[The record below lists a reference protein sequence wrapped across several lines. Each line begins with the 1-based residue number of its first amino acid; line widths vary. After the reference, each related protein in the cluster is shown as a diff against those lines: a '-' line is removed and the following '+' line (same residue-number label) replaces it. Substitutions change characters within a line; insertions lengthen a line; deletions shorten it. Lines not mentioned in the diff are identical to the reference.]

1 MGSFLCYSLEDF
13 IYLRSYMKGPHQ
25 ALAFA
30 TAVLVL
36 PLFAYAQNA
45 SNRSSQSTQGSQTPI
60 AEHHEAAEMNPARAV
75 LVHTLDADKDHDGS
89 SVQAKL
95 DQKVTLDNGTK
106 LPRGTMLL
114 GKVAKDDMQEQ
125 GLVKLAVRFDQ
136 ARLKDGST
144 VPVRATIVGLYGPD
158 SGAADSTGDE
168 QTGAQVPN
176 DWSAKTVQLDQEN
189 VVSGV
194 DLHSKIS
201 SQNSG
206 VFVSTKK
213 DDIKLRA
220 GSEIQFA
227 IGPASNGQNSTSTGG
242 L

>member
-1 MGSFLCYSLEDF
+1 
-13 IYLRSYMKGPHQ
+13 MKGPHQ
-25 ALAFA
+25 TLAFA
-30 TAVLVL
+30 TAVLAL
-36 PLFAYAQNA
+36 PLFAYPQN
-45 SNRSSQSTQGSQTPI
+45 TPI
-60 AEHHEAAEMNPARAV
+60 AGHHEATELKPARAV
-75 LVHTLDADKDHDGS
+75 LVHTLDADEDHDGS
-89 SVQAKL
+89 GVQARL
-95 DQKVTLDNGTK
+95 DQKVTLDNGTQ

-144 VPVRATIVGLYGPD
+144 VPVRATIVGLYGPG
-158 SGAADSTGDE
+158 SAGTDSTAAQ
-168 QTGAQVPN
+168 QTGIQVPN
-176 DWSAKTVQLDQEN
+176 DWTAKTLQMDQEN

-213 DDIKLRA
+213 NDIKLRA

-227 IGPASNGQNSTSTGG
+227 IGPASHGQNSTSTGG

>member
-1 MGSFLCYSLEDF
+1 
-13 IYLRSYMKGPHQ
+13 MK
-25 ALAFA
+25 
-30 TAVLVL
+30 
-36 PLFAYAQNA
+36 
-45 SNRSSQSTQGSQTPI
+45 
-60 AEHHEAAEMNPARAV
+60 PARAV
-75 LVHTLDADKDHDGS
+75 LVRTLDADKDHDGS
-89 SVQAKL
+89 SVRAKL
-95 DQKVTLDNGTK
+95 DQKVTLDNGTQ

-136 ARLKDGST
+136 ARLKDGRT

-158 SGAADSTGDE
+158 SVGTGTADQQTGD
-168 QTGAQVPN
+168 QVPD
-176 DWSAKTVQLDQEN
+176 DWTAKTLQMDQEN

-227 IGPASNGQNSTSTGG
+227 IAPAANG
-242 L
+242 